1 MSTTNI
7 VLQNANDTQTNA
19 IRDLTGSGLNGFIY
33 VTSGDPVGSGPGAI
47 VAVDET
53 GSVIVIPNTSVILVS
68 LQDQVNDIVSGINY
82 VTKIPFT
89 STDNLVSPQAANIT
103 SLDIHSYPGDD
114 GSVAMMTLTNQDFSE
129 FGTNVHSWFLDGSY
143 NNYNDSISSIFWDA
157 SGNFTAAGTITA
169 ASAGFTVDDSA
180 NVVTSGYI
188 QANTAAFGSSGQAAV
203 DASGNLSA
211 ISLSINGG
219 FLTADDAGNL
229 VTQGSGNF
237 GPILN
242 ASGNVDSGSVSVT
255 ITNSSTTGFAVLGLN
270 ATGGG
275 HNYSMSSGGGSSGAD
290 GAWGLFDGTRGQR
303 CISVSNSGTVDIPGS
318 LTVDTNLAVS
328 GIINLSSPSMFGG
341 NLLLPIGVSGV
352 GVYTVSSESDEDSV
366 TVAGGSST
374 SSASGIFYGFAN
386 PDFPGYIVLSLGG
399 VGATDPAFQINSQNN
414 SSVIAQFND
423 NGKVQIS
430 SSNILGTL
438 DDIGTLTLSA
448 TSANDPTLGAMLL
461 LNSFTNA
468 GNFQAIIGM
477 GGGES
482 PPNFSVY
489 DATTSSNIV
498 TADSVNGIAL
508 LYQVTIPTISAPPS
522 QIYSV
527 VIDDNGV
534 LSSVAPTANASVVA
548 YEGAVYSPTN
558 GNVAQTLTTLWT
570 ASPLDAVIEIAELD
584 FYFAAT
590 TTAGTTV
597 TLTLLSGSDTLFSN
611 SGLALTTGNYN
622 LHLKLAAATST
633 VIVSKTDGSTLFT
646 VTNPIAFNTVTSSTA
661 ALSLKCQTAGV
672 SSSNNLFVLKY
683 YDVRVGKGG

>member
-19 IRDLTGSGLNGFIY
+19 ITDLTGSGLNGFIY

-47 VAVDET
+47 VAVDEA
-53 GSVIVIPNTSVILVS
+53 GSVIVIPNTSVILIS
-68 LQDQVNDIVSGINY
+68 LQDQINDIVSGINY

-157 SGNFTAAGTITA
+157 SGNFTAAGTLSA

-188 QANTAAFGSSGQAAV
+188 HANTAAFGSSGQAAV

-211 ISLSINGG
+211 ITLSINGG
-219 FLTADDAGNL
+219 FLTVDDAGNQVTSGYIHAGVVQALSEVIVTSADDAGFSYVHLENTHASGHSYDIG
-229 VTQGSGNF
+229 VGGPGSSFDKLYFYDSKNALLRMTLENDGTFHVIGSEVIGEDLTVIGTVNPSLDTNF
-237 GPILN
+237 G
-242 ASGNVDSGSVSVT
+242 
-255 ITNSSTTGFAVLGLN
+255 
-270 ATGGG
+270 
-275 HNYSMSSGGGSSGAD
+275 
-290 GAWGLFDGTRGQR
+290 
-303 CISVSNSGTVDIPGS
+303 GS
-318 LTVDTNLAVS
+318 LR
-328 GIINLSSPSMFGG
+328 
-341 NLLLPIGVSGV
+341 LPIGTPGV
-352 GVYTVSSESDEDSV
+352 GVFTSSSESDEDSV
-366 TVAGGSST
+366 TVAGGTST
-374 SSASGIFYGFAN
+374 SSASGIFYGYAN
-386 PDFPGYIVLSLGG
+386 PDFPGYIVLGLGG
-399 VGATDPAFQINSQNN
+399 VGATDPALQISSQNN
-414 SSVIAQFND
+414 SNVIAQFND
-423 NGKVQIS
+423 NGKIQIS

-438 DDIGTLTLSA
+438 DDVGTLTLSA

-661 ALSLKCQTAGV
+661 TLTLKCQTAGV